1 MAATVCP
8 PPKFVGLDN
17 SGNPLSSGKLYSY
30 LAGTSTPAA
39 TYSDSDLTTPN
50 ANPTI
55 LDAGGRASV
64 YLSATSYKFVL
75 KSSADAT
82 IYTQDNVIS
91 SAPYNVDLDVPIT
104 AGEALTSGQAIY
116 LSDGTGARTAGRWYL
131 TDSDTAAYSTLPITG
146 FVTTDVASGA
156 TGSVRLLGEATVPG
170 ALSVGSTYYLSGT
183 PGALSTSAGTFA
195 KAMGVADSATT
206 LIMTVQQTVSSTGN
220 LLVSGTLT
228 VTGATALQSTLAVT
242 GATTLS
248 STLASGALT
257 VTGAA
262 TVSTTLGVTGA
273 TTLSSTVATG
283 ALTVTGNETVSG
295 TLAIAGATT
304 LTGGLNTPLVVAQG
318 GTGLATLTANNVLL
332 GNGSSTPSFVAPS
345 TTGNVLT
352 SNGTTWASTA
362 VAQQALGT
370 AEGRLTLTTGTP
382 VTTADVTAAT
392 TMYYSPYI
400 GNKIALYDGSA
411 TWAVYSFTELSLALG
426 TLTASL
432 PYDVFAYNNAGTV
445 TLEFLAW
452 TNATTRATA
461 LTQQNGVYVKTGA
474 TTRRYLGTFY
484 TTATT
489 TTEDSARQRLVW
501 NMYNRVTRQVKVFD
515 ATSNWTY
522 ATATWRQARATA
534 TNQIN
539 LLAGIANEA
548 VSLCVQV
555 GWTSDTGLN
564 QGAVS
569 FGEDSTSTVATN
581 ATYVSSRNP
590 STNSLVPT
598 LGFCTTIP
606 AAGYHYYAWLE
617 HGGGQTAVGAFF
629 GSYSAA
635 GGITTSGVL
644 GTWRS

>member
-75 KSSADAT
+75 TSSADAT

-183 PGALSTSAGTFA
+183 PGALSTSAGTFP

-206 LIMTVQQTVSSTGN
+206 LIMTVQQTVSNTGN
-220 LLVSGTLT
+220 LLVTGTLT

-248 STLASGALT
+248 STVG
-257 VTGAA
+257 
-262 TVSTTLGVTGA
+262 
-273 TTLSSTVATG
+273 TG

-295 TLAIAGATT
+295 TLGVTGATSLSSATVSSTLGVTGAATLASTLAVTGITT
-304 LTGGLNTPLVVAQG
+304 LTGGLNTPLTVPNG
-318 GTGLATLTANNVLL
+318 GTGVATRTAYGVIV
-332 GNGSSTPSFVAPS
+332 G
-345 TTGNVLT
+345 
-352 SNGTTWASTA
+352 GTTA
-362 VAQQALGT
+362 
-370 AEGRLTLTTGTP
+370 
-382 VTTADVTAAT
+382 
-392 TMYYSPYI
+392 
-400 GNKIALYDGSA
+400 
-411 TWAVYSFTELSLALG
+411 
-426 TLTASL
+426 
-432 PYDVFAYNNAGTV
+432 
-445 TLEFLAW
+445 
-452 TNATTRATA
+452 
-461 LTQQNGVYVKTGA
+461 TGA
-474 TTRRYLGTFY
+474 TQTITPGTSGYLLTSGG
-484 TTATT
+484 A
-489 TTEDSARQRLVW
+489 SA
-501 NMYNRVTRQVKVFD
+501 
-515 ATSNWTY
+515 
-522 ATATWRQARATA
+522 
-534 TNQIN
+534 
-539 LLAGIANEA
+539 
-548 VSLCVQV
+548 
-555 GWTSDTGLN
+555 
-564 QGAVS
+564 
-569 FGEDSTSTVATN
+569 
-581 ATYVSSRNP
+581 
-590 STNSLVPT
+590 VPT
-598 LGFCTTIP
+598 WSAP
-606 AAGYHYYAWLE
+606 AAGDSD
-617 HGGGQTAVGAFF
+617 Q
-629 GSYSAA
+629 
-635 GGITTSGVL
+635 IVL
-644 GTWRS
+644 GVQVFS

>member
-39 TYSDSDLTTPN
+39 TYSDSTLATPN

-64 YLSATSYKFVL
+64 YLSASSYKFVL

-104 AGEALTSGQAIY
+104 AGETLTSGQAIY
-116 LSDGTGARTAGRWYL
+116 LSDGTGARTAGQWYL

-257 VTGAA
+257 VTG
-262 TVSTTLGVTGA
+262 
-273 TTLSSTVATG
+273 
-283 ALTVTGNETVSG
+283 NETVSG
-295 TLAIAGATT
+295 TLAVTGITT
-304 LTGGLNTPLVVAQG
+304 LTGGLNTPLTVPNG
-318 GTGLATLTANNVLL
+318 GTGVATHTAYGVIV
-332 GNGSSTPSFVAPS
+332 G
-345 TTGNVLT
+345 
-352 SNGTTWASTA
+352 GTTS
-362 VAQQALGT
+362 
-370 AEGRLTLTTGTP
+370 
-382 VTTADVTAAT
+382 TAAT
-392 TMYYSPYI
+392 QAITPGTSGYLLAS
-400 GNKIALYDGSA
+400 GGASA
-411 TWAVYSFTELSLALG
+411 IPTWV
-426 TLTASL
+426 
-432 PYDVFAYNNAGTV
+432 V
-445 TLEFLAW
+445 
-452 TNATTRATA
+452 
-461 LTQQNGVYVKTGA
+461 
-474 TTRRYLGTFY
+474 
-484 TTATT
+484 
-489 TTEDSARQRLVW
+489 
-501 NMYNRVTRQVKVFD
+501 
-515 ATSNWTY
+515 ATS
-522 ATATWRQARATA
+522 ASGDSD
-534 TNQIN
+534 QIVI
-539 LLAGIANEA
+539 G
-548 VSLCVQV
+548 VQV
-555 GWTSDTGLN
+555 FS
-564 QGAVS
+564 
-569 FGEDSTSTVATN
+569 
-581 ATYVSSRNP
+581 
-590 STNSLVPT
+590 
-598 LGFCTTIP
+598 
-606 AAGYHYYAWLE
+606 
-617 HGGGQTAVGAFF
+617 
-629 GSYSAA
+629 
-635 GGITTSGVL
+635 
-644 GTWRS
+644 